1 MARDDATEE
10 AIEVLQQL
18 GLKEYEARCF
28 VGLVRLSAGTAKQLS
43 EVTEVPRTRVY
54 DAVRVLEAQGLVEVQ
69 HTNPQQFRAVTLEEA
84 VATLR
89 DRYESRVESLRS
101 SLDAIGTVENPETAP
116 AQEVWSIS
124 DSTAVE
130 NRAGRLVDDADDEV
144 VLIVGDGRVLTDD
157 LVETLSDLDPWID
170 LLVGVVDTALRE
182 QIDDALP
189 RASTFVSGL
198 EWLESNGG
206 EPSVGRL
213 MLVDRSSIL
222 VSSIVPSGTEHAVY
236 GTGFGNGLLV
246 ISRRLLAQ
254 GLLPRR
260 DPADE

>member
-1 MARDDATEE
+1 
-10 AIEVLQQL
+10 
-18 GLKEYEARCF
+18 
-28 VGLVRLSAGTAKQLS
+28 
-43 EVTEVPRTRVY
+43 
-54 DAVRVLEAQGLVEVQ
+54 
-69 HTNPQQFRAVTLEEA
+69 
-84 VATLR
+84 
-89 DRYESRVESLRS
+89 
-101 SLDAIGTVENPETAP
+101 
-116 AQEVWSIS
+116 VWSIS

-130 NRAGRLVDDADDEV
+130 NRAGRPVDDADDEV

-157 LVETLSDLDPWID
+157 SVETLSDLDPWID
-170 LLVGVVDTALRE
+170 LLVGVVDPALRG

-198 EWLESNGG
+198 EWLESDGG
-206 EPSVGRL
+206 EPSVGRP

-236 GTGFGNGLLV
+236 GTGFGNGLVV